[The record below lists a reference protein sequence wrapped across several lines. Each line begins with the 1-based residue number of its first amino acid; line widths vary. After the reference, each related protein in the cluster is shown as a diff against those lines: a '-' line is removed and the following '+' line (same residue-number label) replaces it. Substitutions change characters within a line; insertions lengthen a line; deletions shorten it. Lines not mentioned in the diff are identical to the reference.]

1 MTGATVLRNRDF
13 LLLWSGN
20 AISHVGLQGA
30 RIAYPL
36 LTLLLTD
43 SPIAASL
50 VAFAIAAPGLVFE
63 IPAGV
68 AADLWDRRQTL
79 ILCQRMGLAATLLAA
94 AVIVA
99 RPPGLAFFLAIAAF
113 TEGTAYVFFNT
124 AELVLIR
131 DVVSEEERP
140 AAFAFLE
147 AEQPIA
153 NMMGRSLGGALL
165 GIARGLPFLANAASY
180 LYCLWTLSRIRSR
193 DQATPAPAKATR
205 IWDWDQ
211 VRIGMRHLAQDPF
224 ARDSMIILAVSNGI
238 IQVLILLITLS
249 VKHGG
254 HATWTVGVVLGAT
267 GIGGLLSA
275 VPAARFG
282 NRLDPQRVLTA
293 SLWAWTLLAVPIAIT
308 SNPLVL
314 GICWMGVGFVGTMVN
329 VPLTLYRVRVYPEE
343 LIGRIFGAS
352 KLISH
357 GGTAAGALASGVL
370 VSIFGTGALGWM
382 LVAGMAVLARRARR
396 LTAPKPSA
404 PAPPAL
410 IRAATPPAGTWIAR
424 VSGQGTDVHGSTGR
438 AEI

>member
-1 MTGATVLRNRDF
+1 MPGATVLRNRDF

-20 AISHVGLQGA
+20 ALSHVGLQGA

-36 LTLLLTD
+36 LALILTD

-79 ILCQRMGLAATLLAA
+79 VLCQRMGLAATLLAA
-94 AVIVA
+94 VVIFA
-99 RPPGLAFFLAIAAF
+99 RPPGLAFFLAVAAF

-124 AELVLIR
+124 AELVLVR
-131 DVVSEEERP
+131 DVITEAERP

-153 NMMGRSLGGALL
+153 NMMGRTLGAALL

-193 DQATPAPAKATR
+193 AQTPPEPVPAKSAS

-211 VRIGMRHLAQDPF
+211 VRVGMRHLGSDPF
-224 ARDSMIILAVSNGI
+224 GRNAAITLGASNAI
-238 IQVLILLITLS
+238 IQVLILVITLS
-249 VKHGG
+249 IKQSDQP
-254 HATWTVGVVLGAT
+254 TWTVGVVLGAT
-267 GIGGLLSA
+267 GVGGLLSA
-275 VPAARFG
+275 VPAARLG
-282 NRLDPQRVLTA
+282 NRLNPQIVLTA
-293 SLWAWTLLAVPIAIT
+293 SLWAWTLLAVPIAVT
-308 SNPLVL
+308 SNPIVL
-314 GICWMGVGFVGTMVN
+314 GLCWMAVGFVGTMVN
-329 VPLTLYRVRVYPEE
+329 VPLTLYRVRVYPQE

-357 GGTAAGALASGVL
+357 GGTAAGALCSGVL
-370 VSIFGTGALGWM
+370 VSILGPHTAGWVLVVAMAL
-382 LVAGMAVLARRARR
+382 LARRARR
-396 LTAPKPSA
+396 LTAPKSSA
-404 PAPPAL
+404 SVPADP
-410 IRAATPPAGTWIAR
+410 TPPSSGNWIAR
-424 VSGQGTDVHGSTGR
+424 VSRQGSGVDDGTGR
-438 AEI
+438 A